1 RILFG
6 GLLDRLGIELTGF
19 WAGPS
24 LALVTVII
32 FGVWTYT
39 GYNAVIFLAGLGN
52 IPKQLYEAAAID
64 GATRVQQFRHITV
77 PLLSPVTF
85 YLTVLGFIG
94 TFQAF
99 THIYVMRSPA
109 TRDAIDTASV
119 VIFDTFYGLN
129 NFSLAAAQ
137 SVVLFLIILILTL
150 MQNRFFGRRVVGVC
164 PRRPHRR
171 RGGPA
176 RRSGRPRALR
186 VQALARAGL
195 PRADR
200 RRRDLDEP
208 VPLHGLDE
216 PDDTRRDDQP
226 PPAAAH
232 PAVGELPDGLVG
244 GGLRALLPQQRDH
257 HRGGDRRRARHLHA
271 RRLRLRAHRVPRPRR
286 DLHGPARDPDDPRH
300 RDLPAQ
306 PADGPRPGDPLGEL
320 DEHAPRPHRALHV
333 DGVHHLPV
341 PAVLHDD
348 PAGALRRRP
357 HRRRRAPALPDL
369 RRAADEQ
376 AGGHDGHAAHVRE
389 LVERVPVAAPRDHDA
404 AVEAAR
410 RGPVHVHL

>member
-1 RILFG
+1 MQTSTTVKRRPRVSASKRREWLTGYLFVLPSALIIGVFGLFPIAYAVYMSLHRWRVRKGAFVGLQNYESIFGDWWGALAFFGGLLMILGAHWLWTDAFRREEGTVPFVGRLLGALALLASGVSVSLGWRLMTAEGDRRFLAGLTRTVYYGFTAVPVQIALALVIATLLFQKLRGQELFRMLYFLPYVTPAVAAAAVFRSIFSPRPERPANTVLEWLGLPPQQWLFETRPVSRILFG

-150 MQNRFFGRRVVGVC
+150 MQNRFFGRRVVGV
-164 PRRPHRR
+164 
-171 RGGPA
+171 
-176 RRSGRPRALR
+176 
-186 VQALARAGL
+186 
-195 PRADR
+195 
-200 RRRDLDEP
+200 
-208 VPLHGLDE
+208 
-216 PDDTRRDDQP
+216 
-226 PPAAAH
+226 
-232 PAVGELPDGLVG
+232 
-244 GGLRALLPQQRDH
+244 
-257 HRGGDRRRARHLHA
+257 
-271 RRLRLRAHRVPRPRR
+271 
-286 DLHGPARDPDDPRH
+286 
-300 RDLPAQ
+300 
-306 PADGPRPGDPLGEL
+306 
-320 DEHAPRPHRALHV
+320 
-333 DGVHHLPV
+333 
-341 PAVLHDD
+341 
-348 PAGALRRRP
+348 
-357 HRRRRAPALPDL
+357 
-369 RRAADEQ
+369 
-376 AGGHDGHAAHVRE
+376 
-389 LVERVPVAAPRDHDA
+389 
-404 AVEAAR
+404 
-410 RGPVHVHL
+410 